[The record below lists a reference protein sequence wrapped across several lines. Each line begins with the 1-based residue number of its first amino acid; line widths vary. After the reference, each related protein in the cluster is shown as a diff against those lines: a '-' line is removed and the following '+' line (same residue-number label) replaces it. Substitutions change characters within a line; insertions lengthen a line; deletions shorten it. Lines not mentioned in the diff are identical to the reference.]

1 MNILIE
7 ILLYYINIF
16 NVYINYFNLNIDI
29 IDLEVYIIDIKRK
42 EGDRMYQVISSCPV
56 CRKKLKVVK
65 LQCENCDT
73 VIENDFCLSKFD
85 YLSTED
91 LFFAE
96 TFLKCRGNIKEVEK
110 ELKISYPTVRS
121 RLDDIIQKLDGNPNV
136 RSNVQS
142 ASSSRKKEILNALEN
157 GEITPEEALEQ
168 MKEN

>member
-1 MNILIE
+1 MKQCPNCEELVGDDVKECFNCHYNFIYKRVMNP
-7 ILLYYINIF
+7 N
-16 NVYINYFNLNIDI
+16 
-29 IDLEVYIIDIKRK
+29 EVMDMRNAN
-42 EGDRMYQVISSCPV
+42 ER
-56 CRKKLKVVK
+56 
-65 LQCENCDT
+65 LQQER
-73 VIENDFCLSKFD
+73 EEKQ
-85 YLSTED
+85 
-91 LFFAE
+91 
-96 TFLKCRGNIKEVEK
+96 REK